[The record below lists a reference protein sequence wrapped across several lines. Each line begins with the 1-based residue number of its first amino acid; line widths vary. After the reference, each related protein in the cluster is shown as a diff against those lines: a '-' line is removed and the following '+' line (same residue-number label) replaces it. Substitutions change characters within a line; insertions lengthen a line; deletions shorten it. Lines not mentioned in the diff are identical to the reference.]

1 MIQTRARRRSRDRG
15 LTIPALALLLA
26 AGLPQAGL
34 AAQPKESTPALD
46 YEPAE
51 SLEGNFLSAYI
62 AGAARDTTAAATY
75 YREAVKADPRNAEL
89 VERAFI
95 SLLADGAWELPVL
108 RELWSSR
115 LPKVQSVIQQAC
127 SSSATTGA

>member
-1 MIQTRARRRSRDRG
+1 MIQTRARRTVS
-15 LTIPALALLLA
+15 ALALLLA
-26 AGLPQAGL
+26 AGLPQTVT

-62 AGAARDTTAAATY
+62 AGAARDTAAAASF

-89 VERAFI
+89 VEPRTSPRRCSRPGPMPARAT
-95 SLLADGAWELPVL
+95 A
-108 RELWSSR
+108 
-115 LPKVQSVIQQAC
+115 
-127 SSSATTGA
+127 SARWRP